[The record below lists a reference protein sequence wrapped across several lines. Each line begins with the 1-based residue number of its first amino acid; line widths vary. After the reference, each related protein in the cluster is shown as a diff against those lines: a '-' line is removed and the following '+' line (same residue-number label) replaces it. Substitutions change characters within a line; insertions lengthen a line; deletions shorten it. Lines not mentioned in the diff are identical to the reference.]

1 MKRDGK
7 VYRLAQ
13 ERTPLNYM
21 LQVKDKRSKSL
32 LYYDEAKNEQR
43 ALRYAPNQRSIFV
56 DEQDDNARLGLIIFK
71 DGTLFVGNREPLLHT
86 FLEHHPGN
94 TANGGGSFFEVNHEA
109 EHERVIEAMDFEFE
123 AQQIAREMS
132 VNDMVTLMRKIK
144 PHEVDKME
152 TSEIKRD
159 TKVFARNDPH
169 KFMSLVEVTSGDD
182 SVMNTIAEAVDEKI
196 IQLRPAKREV
206 YWMLEEKKSRMFK
219 APEGEDLD
227 VAFVTYLMSNE
238 GLGDYKEIQGYLS

>member
-1 MKRDGK
+1 
-7 VYRLAQ
+7 
-13 ERTPLNYM
+13 
-21 LQVKDKRSKSL
+21 
-32 LYYDEAKNEQR
+32 
-43 ALRYAPNQRSIFV
+43 
-56 DEQDDNARLGLIIFK
+56 
-71 DGTLFVGNREPLLHT
+71 
-86 FLEHHPGN
+86 
-94 TANGGGSFFEVNHEA
+94 
-109 EHERVIEAMDFEFE
+109 
-123 AQQIAREMS
+123 MS

-219 APEGEDLD
+219 APEGEDLE